1 MNSKYLPV
9 LAIIVLG
16 CLIITVSAAVYYS
29 ITVESRGKIKGIG
42 VGIYGNAEAS
52 IVVSEIDWGILEPGE
67 STNVTVYIKNE
78 GNVVANLTM
87 TTEAW
92 TPPEAEE
99 SIQLTWDYDG
109 TELAVSDI
117 RCVTF
122 TLAVDQGIIGINDF
136 SFDIV
141 VTAVG

>member
-1 MNSKYLPV
+1 MNSKILPV

-16 CLIITVSAAVYYS
+16 CLIISVSAAVYYS
-29 ITVESRGKIKGIG
+29 ITVQSRGKIKGIG
-42 VGIYGNAEAS
+42 VGIYANPEAS
-52 IVVSEIDWGILEPGE
+52 IVVSEIDWGILEPGD

-78 GNVVANLTM
+78 GNVMANLTM

-109 TELAVSDI
+109 TELGISDI
-117 RCVTF
+117 RCITF
-122 TLAVDQGIIGINDF
+122 TLAIDPSIIGINDF
-136 SFDIV
+136 SFDII

>member
-1 MNSKYLPV
+1 MNTRYLPV
-9 LAIIVLG
+9 LAIIILG
-16 CLIITVSAAVYYS
+16 CLIISVSAAVYYS
-29 ITVESRGKIKGIG
+29 ITVQSRGKIKGIG
-42 VGIYGNAEAS
+42 VGIYANAEAS

-92 TPPEAEE
+92 IPEEAEE
-99 SIQLTWDYDG
+99 SIALTWDYDG
-109 TELAVSDI
+109 TEVGISDV

-122 TLAVDQGIIGINDF
+122 TLAIDPSIIGINDF
-136 SFDIV
+136 SFDII